1 MAEFSVGNICSWL
14 LDLPESFE
22 HSPEPTNPAPAAW
35 STGGKKR
42 KADQQLT
49 PPTTPRNMDDVDVTT
64 PRKRPRQL
72 RQSEDVEL
80 TPRPPRRTARACSTS
95 SSSQASLQSRSPS
108 PLKRQL
114 MALRLDESGLEFR
127 QLHIDEPPI
136 PAVIDLFS
144 DLRDIGNGI
153 EILPEDLRISI
164 TNGLSISGPTAHA
177 WRFSF
182 RADTPR
188 DLPGRIPS
196 PKAII
201 SVREWAKKCHEAEH
215 EEAAWG
221 EEVHHRLLEAVFR
234 NSGTDKGQQFDFT
247 SCQTARPHQ
256 RWLPQSG
263 RANMIDKCIYY
274 DTSEDTGYA
283 QALREL
289 SKHAPTLTMGTW
301 HAAQWAFLRWA
312 VLAALQRGNRDED
325 LVTLEEQADEN
336 LSELPF
342 LIGIVVEGH
351 SWAFTLSTRE
361 QSKTISWEDHRFRT
375 TENNLDICKAA
386 AGLRRITA

>member
-1 MAEFSVGNICSWL
+1 
-14 LDLPESFE
+14 
-22 HSPEPTNPAPAAW
+22 
-35 STGGKKR
+35 
-42 KADQQLT
+42 
-49 PPTTPRNMDDVDVTT
+49 
-64 PRKRPRQL
+64 
-72 RQSEDVEL
+72 
-80 TPRPPRRTARACSTS
+80 
-95 SSSQASLQSRSPS
+95 
-108 PLKRQL
+108 

-247 SCQTARPHQ
+247 SWYVDFPHDPAHAYQQRTSQTARPHQ

-289 SKHAPTLTMGTW
+289 SKHAPTLTVNHTDFAALQLQIMVVGIEVKKGGGGRPDAKLQMGTW